1 MLTLF
6 KKRICTSSRYF
17 EPGDLRKLTSAY
29 KSEYKLMVNEK
40 SFHKR
45 KPKFDLFHSDEPGI
59 VTSPFHN
66 TTTMDKKKWEL
77 DAPKI
82 TKLTD
87 E

>member
-1 MLTLF
+1 
-6 KKRICTSSRYF
+6 
-17 EPGDLRKLTSAY
+17 
-29 KSEYKLMVNEK
+29 MVNEK